1 MNGKAPQALFSS
13 GLTDNNFDLHA
24 SQTVKAILD
33 RMIDLM
39 DTEGGIFINSLD
51 ETDLQ
56 VIDAGGG
63 SVSVKAGV
71 GWDKFGQR
79 IYLGS
84 DDSASAI
91 VVGTVSITTLDLST
105 NKNIKLDID
114 NAGATQIDCSS
125 EAAVAAA
132 ATLLEILA
140 AINAAGYGTI
150 AFQTDAVGNFDPDG
164 TYITLK
170 SPTTGGSS
178 EVEFQVPSANDAGN
192 EIFGITESGYPQTSV
207 GGGGYDITDDSIT
220 YNIVIEH
227 VAVDSVIGNFIAGYP
242 SGSDTEYTRRDDS
255 YKITVTTAD
264 PADDADEHELL
275 LAQVSNTGGT
285 LTITDKRADKAV
297 RLKGIK
303 QVDNTP
309 PSAPVLVN
317 ITTTQ
322 KTSQLGYI
330 IPRWAKVTDASGIRE
345 YIIKMV
351 LIEDQGVAV
360 VDAQPEFHSVYAIGS
375 TAAELYTNIMKPLG
389 EKYQVYV
396 AAVDNSLS
404 QNQSAFTDLG
414 AVLNGGQAAD
424 YADVVM
430 PQITLVPVSNGVY
443 VDWAESENL
452 IGFQYCFTTNGSQPQ
467 FLNNNTFEI
476 LQTEVTVQAAPG
488 TEIKIRVR
496 GVLPNNTKTDAIVG
510 ESVAGGVVIGNN
522 EKVLSLDTK
531 SVLATDDG
539 AVARFLGQRILVNP
553 ADITKLALYVS
564 ALTLNDSERGVVRI
578 FRENAEAQARFIT
591 FTTTGTLELDFED
604 FAMTAGWIIIDA
616 YDDAE
621 SGSSQ
626 AAFTVDAHLF
636 YAEGVEASPVR
647 KGRSEGKGSR
657 IGDRSG
663 GQAN

>member
-1 MNGKAPQALFSS
+1 MDGKAPQALFST

-56 VIDAGGG
+56 VINAGGG

-79 IYLGS
+79 IYLPA
-84 DDSASAI
+84 DDSASAV
-91 VVGTVSITTLDLST
+91 VVGTVAITTLDLST

-132 ATLLEILA
+132 TTLLEILA

-192 EIFGITESGYPQTSV
+192 EIFGITESGYPQTTN
-207 GGGGYDITDDSIT
+207 GGGGYDITDDSTT

-227 VAVDSVIGNFIAGYP
+227 VAVDSVIGNFMAGYP

-255 YKITVTTAD
+255 YKVTVQAAD
-264 PADDADEHELL
+264 PANDADEHDLL

-285 LTITDKRADKAV
+285 LTITDKRADIAV

-303 QVDNTP
+303 QADNTP
-309 PSAPVLVN
+309 PSAPVLVTL
-317 ITTTQ
+317 TTVQ

-330 IPRWAKVTDASGIRE
+330 IPRWAKVTDASGIRS
-345 YIIKMV
+345 YMVKMV

-360 VDAQPEFHSVYAIGS
+360 AGAQPEYHTVIAIGS
-375 TAAELYTNIMKPLG
+375 TEAELYTRILKPLG

-404 QNQSAFTDLG
+404 QNQSAFTDMG
-414 AVLNGGQAAD
+414 AVLNGGQAVD
-424 YADVVM
+424 FADVVM

-443 VDWAESENL
+443 VDWADSDSL
-452 IGFQYCFTTNGSQPQ
+452 IAFEYCFTTNGSQPQ
-467 FLNNNTFEI
+467 FLTNNTFSVV
-476 LQTEVTVQAAPG
+476 QTEVTIQAAPG
-488 TEIKIRVR
+488 TQINIRVR
-496 GVLPNNTKTDAIVG
+496 GVLPNNTKTEAITG
-510 ESVAGGVVIGNN
+510 NSVAGGVVIGKN
-522 EKVLSLDTK
+522 EKVLTLTGT

-539 AVARFLGQRILVNP
+539 AVARYLGQRIFVNP
-553 ADITKLALYVS
+553 ASVTKLALYVS
-564 ALTLNDSERGVVRI
+564 ALTLNSSERGLVRI
-578 FRENAEAQARFIT
+578 YRENAEAQARFLT
-591 FTTTGTLELDFED
+591 FTTTGTVEIDFDD
-604 FAMTAGWIIIDA
+604 FDLTAGWIVIDG

-621 SGSSQ
+621 TGASQ
-626 AAFTVDAHLF
+626 AAFTVDTHIF

-647 KGRSEGKGSR
+647 KGISEGKGAR
-657 IGDRSG
+657 IGGTSG
-663 GQAN
+663 GTN